1 MQTYSYIAGRYI
13 DIPDLKAGDVVT
25 YSDVNLRN
33 YRGSVEYV
41 RDTENSIVV
50 VRWTQPNIT
59 VSDEWAPN
67 LIAL

>member
-1 MQTYSYIAGRYI
+1 MQTYSYISGRYI
-13 DIPDLKAGDVVT
+13 DTPDLKAGDVVT

-41 RDTENSIVV
+41 RENGIVV
-50 VRWTQPNIT
+50 VRWTTPNIT

-67 LIAL
+67 LIVL